1 MRTMSF
7 LPTNL
12 ARSRRYLALA
22 FAAFAMA
29 LVAAFILSAAPSSA
43 YAYDY
48 TVRVWGGNESVDEGV
63 IHEESVAPGEE
74 YRLDKGW
81 VEMKDGSKY
90 YVKGFREGGQDAL
103 HTEAFIVNEDMDFVV
118 AYGVQGEQVSYTVSY
133 VESGT
138 GRALTGSE
146 SGQTSVTYYGNKG
159 DKPVVAYEHIPGY
172 RPLYRNIT
180 GTLGDEG
187 TNNWV
192 FEYVEVEEPE
202 PIVTTTTTT
211 TTTTVTDNTTT
222 GTGTTGTGTTGTG
235 TTGAGATGAGTATT
249 PGAGASAAAG
259 ASSAASTQPQTEE
272 LLDVD
277 NPLAS
282 GASSSSSS
290 LGGMN
295 ASSLSASG
303 SSSSSNN
310 GGGVPIAVIAGII
323 AALIAAILI
332 VFFSLKRGKKAAGT
346 LSDATGNTDVVGVD
360 DLKDDDE

>member
-1 MRTMSF
+1 MSSMSF
-7 LPTNL
+7 ASERVT
-12 ARSRRYLALA
+12 SRA
-22 FAAFAMA
+22 FTAVLAAFAVA
-29 LVAAFILSAAPSSA
+29 LVAAFALSMAPSSA

-48 TVRVWGGNESVDEGV
+48 TVRVWGGNESTEEGV

-74 YRLDKGW
+74 YRLEKGW
-81 VEMKDGSKY
+81 VELKDGSKY

-118 AYGVQGEQVSYTVSY
+118 AYGVQGDQVSYTVSY
-133 VESGT
+133 VEQGT

-192 FEYVEVEEPE
+192 FEYVEIEEPE
-202 PIVTTTTTT
+202 PIVNTVTTTTTT
-211 TTTTVTDNTTT
+211 TVVDNRTTSATAT
-222 GTGTTGTGTTGTG
+222 GTGTTGTGTTGTTG
-235 TTGAGATGAGTATT
+235 TTTTPAAGTGASTA
-249 PGAGASAAAG
+249 AS

-282 GASSSSSS
+282 GVSSSSSASGISSASSASSSSSS
-290 LGGMN
+290 SNDQGGF
-295 ASSLSASG
+295 
-303 SSSSSNN
+303 
-310 GGGVPIAVIAGII
+310 PIAGVVGII
-323 AALIAAILI
+323 AALIAAILAA
-332 VFFSLKRGKKAAGT
+332 FFFLKRGKKAADT
-346 LSDATGNTDVVGVD
+346 LSDATGNTDTTGVD
-360 DLKDDDE
+360 DLKDDE

>member
-1 MRTMSF
+1 MSSMSF
-7 LPTNL
+7 ASERVT
-12 ARSRRYLALA
+12 SRA
-22 FAAFAMA
+22 FAAVLAAFAVA
-29 LVAAFILSAAPSSA
+29 LVAAFALSMAPSSA

-48 TVRVWGGNESVDEGV
+48 TVRVWGGNESTEEGV

-74 YRLDKGW
+74 YRLEKGW
-81 VEMKDGSKY
+81 VELKDGSKY

-118 AYGVQGEQVSYTVSY
+118 AYGVQGDQVSYTVSY
-133 VESGT
+133 VEQGT

-192 FEYVEVEEPE
+192 FEYVEIEEPE
-202 PIVTTTTTT
+202 PIVNTVTTTTTT
-211 TTTTVTDNTTT
+211 TVVDNRTTSATAT
-222 GTGTTGTGTTGTG
+222 GTGTTGTTGTGTTGTTG
-235 TTGAGATGAGTATT
+235 TTTTPAAGTGASTA
-249 PGAGASAAAG
+249 AS

-282 GASSSSSS
+282 GASSSSSAS
-290 LGGMN
+290 GISS
-295 ASSLSASG
+295 ASSASS
-303 SSSSSNN
+303 SSSSSNDQ
-310 GGGVPIAVIAGII
+310 GGFPVAGVVGII
-323 AALIAAILI
+323 AALIAAILAA
-332 VFFSLKRGKKAAGT
+332 FFFLKRGKKAADT
-346 LSDATGNTDVVGVD
+346 LSDATGNTDTTGVD
-360 DLKDDDE
+360 DLKDDE